1 MQANVTDVLELQLRA
16 VEGTLRDK
24 ANGEAVAEYS
34 NQELADALTQTE
46 AAIEKYQKELDELAG
61 GRGDASKQLIAS
73 KTERMENLKT
83 QYKRL
88 SEEASQRRST

>member
-1 MQANVTDVLELQLRA
+1 MEKRI
-16 VEGTLRDK
+16 
-24 ANGEAVAEYS
+24 AEYS

-46 AAIEKYQKELDELAG
+46 AAIEKHQKELDELAG
-61 GRGDASKQLIAS
+61 GRGKASKHLIAS

-88 SEEASQRRST
+88 SEEASQRRSTEAHLASDPI